1 MVSIEISISKVAQG
15 HFKFSGTLGIL
26 IVIVHLI
33 TSQPGGYP
41 AYGKLSMG
49 KLKRKQAIKKYLG
62 KFSKSLFIVFI

>member
-1 MVSIEISISKVAQG
+1 MWGVVSIEISISKAAQC

-26 IVIVHLI
+26 ILKVHLI

-49 KLKRKQAIKKYLG
+49 KLEMK
-62 KFSKSLFIVFI
+62 